1 MIERTD
7 MIGQLEEADRR
18 MRASGLQRQWFAGAD
33 EAIFGVAGETNG
45 ALLEAILKATR
56 YVDAD
61 CCNLLRHGACCHCV
75 SHMLIQLFA

>member
-1 MIERTD
+1 MREYNYIFIDEAFAWTQQRTAEQVMIERTD

-45 ALLEAILKATR
+45 T
-56 YVDAD
+56 
-61 CCNLLRHGACCHCV
+61 LR
-75 SHMLIQLFA
+75 